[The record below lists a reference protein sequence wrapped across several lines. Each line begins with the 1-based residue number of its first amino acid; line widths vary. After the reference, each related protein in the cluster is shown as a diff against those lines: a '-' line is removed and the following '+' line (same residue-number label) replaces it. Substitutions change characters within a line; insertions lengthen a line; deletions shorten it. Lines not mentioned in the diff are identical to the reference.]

1 MSGPVGRPKSGS
13 KLLKAQEQT
22 SFIEAPW
29 ENGFLVKR
37 GEQVRFFR
45 KWRSDISSL
54 DRLIDFLKCAAWL
67 VVSPRANWNSRDVNM
82 NRSRLLQAAL
92 ALIITLGGANG
103 VRAETGQLRIAQQF
117 GIAYLPLIVASEKGL
132 IEEEAKA
139 LGIAPPK
146 IEWLR
151 LSGAAAMNEALISGG
166 LDFATAGITP
176 MILTWDKTRTTAKI
190 IGVAALGSMAN
201 ILTTN
206 NPNIK
211 TLADFTEKDRIA
223 LPSVKVGFQPI
234 VLQMAADKAFGKY
247 DKLDELTV
255 SMPHPDATAQI
266 LSGHSEITAHFTSP
280 PFSQQQLAS
289 GKVHQVLNSYDVL
302 GGPHTFNVVYS
313 TTKFV
318 NDNPKTILAFVRG
331 LDRANEW
338 IKANPKD
345 AAALYIKAEG
355 SKLAPDFVE
364 SIIRDKDVNFTTA
377 PEGAQ
382 KFADFEAKVGLIKQ
396 APASWRDLFWSGL
409 GEKPGS

>member
-1 MSGPVGRPKSGS
+1 MR
-13 KLLKAQEQT
+13 
-22 SFIEAPW
+22 I
-29 ENGFLVKR
+29 N
-37 GEQVRFFR
+37 
-45 KWRSDISSL
+45 
-54 DRLIDFLKCAAWL
+54 
-67 VVSPRANWNSRDVNM
+67 
-82 NRSRLLQAAL
+82 RLLSVSVVAVSIA
-92 ALIITLGGANG
+92 GGALQG
-103 VRAETGQLRIAQQF
+103 ARAETAQLRIAQQF
-117 GIAYLPLIVASEKGL
+117 GISYLPLIVANEKGL
-132 IEEEAKA
+132 IEQEAKA
-139 LGIAPPK
+139 LGITPPK

-151 LSGAAAMNEALISGG
+151 LSGAASMNEALISGG
-166 LDFATAGITP
+166 LDFATAGIAP

-206 NPNIK
+206 NPNVK
-211 TLADFTEKDRIA
+211 TLADFTDKDRIA

-255 SMPHPDATAQI
+255 SMPHPDAAAQL
-266 LSGHSEITAHFTSP
+266 LSGRSEITAHFTAP
-280 PFSQQQLAS
+280 PFSQQELAS

-302 GGPHTFNVVYS
+302 GGPHTFNVVYT

-318 NDNPKTILAFVRG
+318 DDNPKTIQAFVRG
-331 LDRANEW
+331 LDRANAW

-345 AAALYIKAEG
+345 AAAVYIKAEN
-355 SKLAPDFVE
+355 SKLSPDFVE
-364 SIIRDKDVNFTTA
+364 SIIRDKDVNFTTV

-382 KFADFEAKVGLIKQ
+382 KFADFEAKLGLIKQ

>member
-1 MSGPVGRPKSGS
+1 MNFYLIGNSGNNEPRSRNEPAR
-13 KLLKAQEQT
+13 L
-22 SFIEAPW
+22 
-29 ENGFLVKR
+29 
-37 GEQVRFFR
+37 FR
-45 KWRSDISSL
+45 TRRRCICVL
-54 DRLIDFLKCAAWL
+54 DQIHVFLKCSNDITRNSPGYIDGHPRDIIMKIAKFLCVSAAAFSIATAT
-67 VVSPRANWNSRDVNM
+67 VQTSC
-82 NRSRLLQAAL
+82 
-92 ALIITLGGANG
+92 
-103 VRAETGQLRIAQQF
+103 AETAQLRIAQQF
-117 GIAYLPLIVASEKGL
+117 GIAYLPLIVASDRGL

-151 LSGAAAMNEALISGG
+151 LSGAASMNEALISGG

-190 IGVAALGSMAN
+190 IGIAALGSMAN

-266 LSGHSEITAHFTSP
+266 LSGRSEITAHFTSP

-302 GGPHTFNVVYS
+302 GGPHTFNVVYA

-318 NDNPKTILAFVRG
+318 NDNPKTIQAFVRG
-331 LDRANEW
+331 LDRANDW
-338 IKANPKD
+338 IKANPKE

-355 SKLAPDFVE
+355 SKLTPDFVE
-364 SIIRDKDVNFTTA
+364 AIIRDKNVNFTTA

-396 APASWRDLFWSGL
+396 APASWKDMFWSGL

>member
-1 MSGPVGRPKSGS
+1 M
-13 KLLKAQEQT
+13 QT
-22 SFIEAPW
+22 SNYLCA
-29 ENGFLVKR
+29 GLV
-37 GEQVRFFR
+37 
-45 KWRSDISSL
+45 
-54 DRLIDFLKCAAWL
+54 A
-67 VVSPRANWNSRDVNM
+67 
-82 NRSRLLQAAL
+82 AAL
-92 ALIITLGGANG
+92 AAGTIDNAS
-103 VRAETGQLRIAQQF
+103 AETAQLRIAQQF
-117 GIAYLPLIVASEKGL
+117 GIAYLPLIVASQNGL
-132 IEEEAKA
+132 IEDEAKA

-151 LSGAAAMNEALISGG
+151 LSGAASMNEALISGS
-166 LDFATAGITP
+166 LDFATAGIAP

-201 ILTTN
+201 LLLTN
-206 NPNIK
+206 NPNVK
-211 TLADFTEKDRIA
+211 TLADFTDKDRIA

-247 DKLDELTV
+247 DKLDDLTV
-255 SMPHPDATAQI
+255 SMPHPDAAAQL
-266 LSGHSEITAHFTSP
+266 LSGRSEITAHFTSP
-280 PFSQQQLAS
+280 PFTQQELAS

-302 GGPHTFNVVYS
+302 GGPHTFNVVYA

-318 NDNPKTILAFVRG
+318 NDNPKTIQAFVRG
-331 LDRANEW
+331 LDRANDW

-345 AAALYIKAEG
+345 AAALYIKAEN
-355 SKLAPDFVE
+355 SKLAPELIE

-382 KFADFEAKVGLIKQ
+382 KFADFEAKLGLIKQ

>member
-1 MSGPVGRPKSGS
+1 MTT
-13 KLLKAQEQT
+13 A
-22 SFIEAPW
+22 
-29 ENGFLVKR
+29 
-37 GEQVRFFR
+37 
-45 KWRSDISSL
+45 
-54 DRLIDFLKCAAWL
+54 
-67 VVSPRANWNSRDVNM
+67 
-82 NRSRLLQAAL
+82 RLLRIGALTLSITAAFSHS
-92 ALIITLGGANG
+92 T
-103 VRAETGQLRIAQQF
+103 RAETPRLRIAQQF
-117 GIAYLPLIVASEKGL
+117 GIAYLPLIVASEKGFV
-132 IEEEAKA
+132 EEEAKA
-139 LGIAPPK
+139 LGITPPK

-151 LSGAAAMNEALISGG
+151 LSGAASMNEALISGG

-190 IGVAALGSMAN
+190 IGVASLGSMAN

-266 LSGHSEITAHFTSP
+266 LSGRSEITAHFTSP

-302 GGPHTFNVVYS
+302 GGPHTFNVVYT
-313 TTKFV
+313 TTKFI
-318 NDNPKTILAFVRG
+318 NDNPKTIQAFVRG
-331 LDRANEW
+331 LDRANDW
-338 IKANPKD
+338 IKANPKE
-345 AAALYIKAEG
+345 ATALYIKAEN
-355 SKLAPDFVE
+355 SKLALDFVE
-364 SIIRDKDVNFTTA
+364 SIIRDPNINFTTV

-396 APASWRDLFWSGL
+396 TPASWRDLFWSGL

>member
-1 MSGPVGRPKSGS
+1 MTGS
-13 KLLKAQEQT
+13 KFVLA
-22 SFIEAPW
+22 
-29 ENGFLVKR
+29 
-37 GEQVRFFR
+37 
-45 KWRSDISSL
+45 
-54 DRLIDFLKCAAWL
+54 
-67 VVSPRANWNSRDVNM
+67 
-82 NRSRLLQAAL
+82 AAL
-92 ALIITLGGANG
+92 SLTIAAGSATAA
-103 VRAETGQLRIAQQF
+103 RAETAQLRIAQQF

-139 LGIAPPK
+139 LGITPPK

-166 LDFATAGITP
+166 LDFATAGIAP
-176 MILTWDKTRTTAKI
+176 MILTWDKTRSTAKI

-223 LPSVKVGFQPI
+223 LPSVKIGFQPI

-266 LSGHSEITAHFTSP
+266 LSGRSEITAHFTSP

-289 GKVHQVLNSYDVL
+289 GKVHPVLNSYDVL

-313 TTKFV
+313 TTKFIT
-318 NDNPKTILAFVRG
+318 DNPKTIQAFVRG
-331 LDRANEW
+331 LDRANAW
-338 IKANPKD
+338 IKANPAD

-355 SKLAPDFVE
+355 SKLTPDLVE
-364 SIIRDKDVNFTTA
+364 SIIRDKDVNFTTV

>member
-1 MSGPVGRPKSGS
+1 MRERSKERRKIRIFLIGFYSLVMSFYG
-13 KLLKAQEQT
+13 AQ
-22 SFIEAPW
+22 SAF
-29 ENGFLVKR
+29 
-37 GEQVRFFR
+37 
-45 KWRSDISSL
+45 
-54 DRLIDFLKCAAWL
+54 
-67 VVSPRANWNSRDVNM
+67 
-82 NRSRLLQAAL
+82 
-92 ALIITLGGANG
+92 
-103 VRAETGQLRIAQQF
+103 AETERLRIAQQF
-117 GIAYLPLIVASEKGL
+117 GIAYLPLIVSNEKGY
-132 IEEEAKA
+132 IEEEARK
-139 LGIAPPK
+139 LGIKPPT

-151 LSGAAAMNEALISGG
+151 LSGASAMNEALISGG

-206 NPNIK
+206 NPKIK
-211 TLADFTEKDRIA
+211 TLADFTDKDRIA

-266 LSGHSEITAHFTSP
+266 LSGQSEITAHFTSP

-289 GKVHQVLNSYDVL
+289 GKVHQVLSSYDVL
-302 GGPHTFNVVYS
+302 GGPHTFNVVYT

-318 NDNPKTILAFVRG
+318 NDNPKTIQAFVSG

-345 AAALYIKAEG
+345 AAALYIKAEN
-355 SKLAPDFVE
+355 SKLSPEFIE

-396 APASWRDLFWSGL
+396 APASWRELFQPGL

>member
-1 MSGPVGRPKSGS
+1 M
-13 KLLKAQEQT
+13 QT
-22 SFIEAPW
+22 A
-29 ENGFLVKR
+29 
-37 GEQVRFFR
+37 
-45 KWRSDISSL
+45 
-54 DRLIDFLKCAAWL
+54 
-67 VVSPRANWNSRDVNM
+67 
-82 NRSRLLQAAL
+82 RLLSVGAL
-92 ALIITLGGANG
+92 VLGLSIGAVEG
-103 VRAETGQLRIAQQF
+103 VNAETAQLRIAQQF
-117 GIAYLPLIVASEKGL
+117 GIAYLPLIVASERGL
-132 IEEEAKA
+132 VEEEAKA

-151 LSGAAAMNEALISGG
+151 LSGAASMNEALISGG

-176 MILTWDKTRTTAKI
+176 MILTWDKTRTTARI

-201 ILTTN
+201 ILTSN
-206 NPNIK
+206 NPSIK

-266 LSGHSEITAHFTSP
+266 LSGRSEITAHFTAP

-302 GGPHTFNVVYS
+302 GGPHTFNVVYA

-318 NDNPKTILAFVRG
+318 NDNPKTIQAFVRG
-331 LDRANEW
+331 LDRANDW
-338 IKANPKD
+338 IKANPKE
-345 AAALYIKAEG
+345 AAALYIKAEN

-364 SIIRDKDVNFTTA
+364 GIIRDKDVNFTTI

>member
-1 MSGPVGRPKSGS
+1 MREIS
-13 KLLKAQEQT
+13 KERIKLRALLIV
-22 SFIEAPW
+22 SFSL
-29 ENGFLVKR
+29 LVSFY
-37 GEQVRFFR
+37 GTQ
-45 KWRSDISSL
+45 
-54 DRLIDFLKCAAWL
+54 
-67 VVSPRANWNSRDVNM
+67 N
-82 NRSRLLQAAL
+82 AL
-92 ALIITLGGANG
+92 A
-103 VRAETGQLRIAQQF
+103 ETDKLRIAQQF
-117 GIAYLPLIVASEKGL
+117 GIAYLPLIVANEKGF
-132 IEEEAKA
+132 IEEEARQ
-139 LGIAPPK
+139 LGIKPPA

-151 LSGAAAMNEALISGG
+151 LSGAAAMNEALISGS

-190 IGVAALGSMAN
+190 IGIAALGSMAN

-313 TTKFV
+313 TAKFV
-318 NDNPKTILAFVRG
+318 NDNPKTIQAFVSG
-331 LDRANEW
+331 LDRANAW

-345 AAALYIKAEG
+345 AAALYIKAEN
-355 SKLAPDFVE
+355 SKLSPEFVE
-364 SIIRDKDVNFTTA
+364 GIISDKDVNFTTV

-396 APASWRDLFWSGL
+396 APASWRDLFQPGL

>member
-1 MSGPVGRPKSGS
+1 MR
-13 KLLKAQEQT
+13 
-22 SFIEAPW
+22 
-29 ENGFLVKR
+29 
-37 GEQVRFFR
+37 
-45 KWRSDISSL
+45 
-54 DRLIDFLKCAAWL
+54 
-67 VVSPRANWNSRDVNM
+67 
-82 NRSRLLQAAL
+82 AAL

-103 VRAETGQLRIAQQF
+103 VRAETTQLRIAQQF

-132 IEEEAKA
+132 IEEEAKS

-166 LDFATAGITP
+166 LDFATAGSTP

-190 IGVAALGSMAN
+190 IGIAALGSMAN
-201 ILTTN
+201 VLTTN
-206 NPNIK
+206 NPKK
-211 TLADFTEKDRIA
+211 TLADFTDKDRIA

-266 LSGHSEITAHFTSP
+266 LSGQSEITAHFASP

-318 NDNPKTILAFVRG
+318 NDNPKTIRAFVRA
-331 LDRANEW
+331 LDRANDW
-338 IKANPKD
+338 IKANPKE

-364 SIIRDKDVNFTTA
+364 SIIRDKDVNFTTV